1 LLVLGRLGSLRHSDL
16 IEGNLCGAEMEIAS
30 RCGVARE
37 IAPCPGAWRPAF
49 RFCSSAQRTPLTA
62 IATSLAGGEKGGK
75 PFIPRQLA
83 RGGSRGA
90 VRSPA
95 PGSPGPPRSEPS
107 TRGSFRKRADYSNL
121 NRRPARIPV

>member
-1 LLVLGRLGSLRHSDL
+1 MPASSVCIQAATLATIHKWGSIWRSQASGCLLVLGRLGSLRHSDL

-62 IATSLAGGEKGGK
+62 IATSLAGGEKGG
-75 PFIPRQLA
+75 
-83 RGGSRGA
+83 
-90 VRSPA
+90 
-95 PGSPGPPRSEPS
+95 
-107 TRGSFRKRADYSNL
+107 
-121 NRRPARIPV
+121 